1 MSASDPSGTATPSVG
16 SRILAGLR
24 GILFNPLLL
33 VLGVILGAAW
43 YVTSDLTLGGLRELV
58 FSGATIALPVIGT
71 VAVWAVGLAIAAVG
85 GFVIVISTVV
95 EEGRADD
102 ADGPRLPAL
111 QNAATVVQALAG
123 GVALMTLWFLRET
136 ILANRWTILVGLG
149 VLFASWVVYV
159 YLSNRRSASR
169 RSTAIRRTQRNVG
182 NTVENWA
189 EAILG
194 AVFVIAAIVLSVLS
208 AGFEALGSL
217 DQFLTPILDEL
228 AFWAI
233 TALGYVQLGGERLP
247 GSQFIPSLNA
257 LQWVGIAVLLFAGVV
272 VFRD

>member
-16 SRILAGLR
+16 SRIFKGLR
-24 GILFNPLLL
+24 GMLFNPLLL
-33 VLGVILGAAW
+33 VLGVILAAAW
-43 YVTSDLTLGGLRELV
+43 YVSSDLSLGGLRELV
-58 FSGATIALPVIGT
+58 FSGATVALPIIGT
-71 VAVWAVGLAIAAVG
+71 VAVWLVVFAVAAAG
-85 GFVIVISTVV
+85 GFVIVVSTVV
-95 EEGRADD
+95 EEGRAED
-102 ADGPRLPAL
+102 ADGPRSPAL
-111 QNAATVVQALAG
+111 QNVATVVQALAG

-136 ILANRWTILVGLG
+136 ILTNRWTILVGLG
-149 VLFASWVVYV
+149 ILFASWVTYV
-159 YLSNRRSASR
+159 YLSNRQSASR

-194 AVFVIAAIVLSVLS
+194 AVFVIVAIGLSVLS

-217 DQFLTPILDEL
+217 DQFLTPVLNEL
-228 AFWAI
+228 AFWVI

-257 LQWVGIAVLLFAGVV
+257 LQWVGIAALLFAAVV